1 LRESTCPRSATA
13 RLAAISSWVVG
24 VTLSARFLTD
34 GLSGRCVTASCLGE
48 VGVVALKRVP
58 FDDAPFEEA
67 QGGEGKVDIAGG
79 GR

>member
-1 LRESTCPRSATA
+1 MK
-13 RLAAISSWVVG
+13 G
-24 VTLSARFLTD
+24 TLSARFITD

-58 FDDAPFEEA
+58 FEEA
-67 QGGEGKVDIAGG
+67 QGGEGKAENAGG